1 MKNINW
7 LLWIGIILVFI
18 LLTFFIGKLTMFIK
32 DSIYMKNL
40 SIEISTETDDDIVL
54 ETEEKDTGY
63 FHSII
68 TLPFMNDKNLDDNMY
83 DWARDQEEDFQS
95 QLKEEEDRLFFFK
108 KGELTIESTIYKLTE
123 DIQQIKIHSNQ
134 SFKKQEKDTYKTIAY
149 NVTDGE
155 IVPLQNIIEDQDKK
169 RDLLQSLI
177 EENAK
182 GQVNKEKLD
191 EFINDYDQLNW
202 IIDREKETFHI
213 YFNPGDIS
221 DQAEDISLSYTDVY
235 PLLTAAYKEAL
246 ISDDLKAKIK
256 EEQQQKLNESKK
268 IAITFDD
275 GPGEEGTEEI
285 LQSLAEYDAKATFF
299 MLSQSAEKY
308 PDLAKKVADQGHEIA
323 NHSIT
328 HPDLKKVDEGQAKEE
343 IETSKETITDITGK
357 EPTLFRPPY
366 GSYSETVTDIAA
378 ESNQNIV
385 LWSLDTRDWE
395 SLNAEQMYENVVDN
409 TKPGSIILMHDIHHA
424 TADAVPDILKELSD
438 EGYEFVTVS
447 ELSSLIPQE
456 DNGVYYGIE

>member
-1 MKNINW
+1 MFKMKNINW

-40 SIEISTETDDDIVL
+40 SVEVSTETEENDDIRL
-54 ETEEKDTGY
+54 ETEEKDAGY

-68 TLPFMNDKNLDDNMY
+68 TIPFINQKSIDDDVY
-83 DWARDQEEDFQS
+83 DWARSQEKDFQS
-95 QLKEEEDRLFFFK
+95 QLAEEEDRLFFFK
-108 KGELTIESTIYKLTE
+108 KGEFTIDSAVYKLTE

-134 SFKKQEKDTYKTIAY
+134 SFKKQEKNAYETIAY
-149 NVTDGE
+149 NVDDGE
-155 IVPLQNIIEDQDKK
+155 IIPLQDIIENQDKK
-169 RDLLQSLI
+169 RDGLQLLL
-177 EENAK
+177 NNK
-182 GQVNKEKLD
+182 VNGQVNKSKMSAILD
-191 EFINDYDQLNW
+191 DFDLLNW
-202 IIDREKETFHI
+202 FIDREKETFHI

-256 EEQQQKLNESKK
+256 EEQQKKLNESKK

-285 LQSLAEYDAKATFF
+285 LQSLDEYDAKATFF
-299 MLSQSAEKY
+299 MLSQSVEKY
-308 PDLAKKVADQGHEIA
+308 PELVKKVADQGHEIA

-328 HPDLKKVDEGQAKEE
+328 HPDLTTVDEGQAKEE

-424 TADAVPDILKELSD
+424 TADA
-438 EGYEFVTVS
+438 
-447 ELSSLIPQE
+447 
-456 DNGVYYGIE
+456 